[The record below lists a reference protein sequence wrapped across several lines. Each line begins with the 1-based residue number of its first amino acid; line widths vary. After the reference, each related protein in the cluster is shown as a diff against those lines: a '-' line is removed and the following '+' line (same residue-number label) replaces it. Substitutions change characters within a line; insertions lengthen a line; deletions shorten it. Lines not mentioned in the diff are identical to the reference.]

1 MEYIHKVQYYETDK
15 MAIVHHSNYIRWF
28 EEARIDFLAKELIP
42 FDEMEKM
49 GIMSPV
55 VEVSCKYVSPAR
67 FGDSVKIQITVS
79 EMGNVKFS
87 FKYLITDL
95 KTGQTRAQ
103 GCSEHCFT
111 DASGKVVSLKR
122 ENPALFEKMK
132 ILAEKSR

>member
-95 KTGQTRAQ
+95 KTGQARAQ
-103 GCSEHCFT
+103 GHSEHCFT
-111 DASGKVVSLKR
+111 DTSGKVISLKK